1 MVEVYFSEMDSISIS
16 YFENMEIIEL
26 NDKQCFYDR
35 NITTIIF

>member
-26 NDKQCFYDR
+26 NDKQMFL
-35 NITTIIF
+35 